1 MRTDGESP
9 DRLITSMARRRDG
22 IVGRS
27 ELLAAGISDQ
37 QIWHRL
43 RSGRLVRVHRGVYA
57 IGGIELPRRGRWQ
70 AALLAAG
77 PRMALS
83 HRSGCAA
90 AGLTI
95 REGANIDV
103 TGPPTGRRSPPGIHV
118 HATSLPPGAIVR
130 HRGLP
135 VLAAPRLLLGIA
147 PIVPLAQLEQLVAE
161 AAHKGILDPG
171 PLGDLLETCRGHR
184 GIRALRL
191 ATEGVSDM
199 SRTRS
204 VPEGRFLIVCNRHG
218 IPQPCVNVPVGDR
231 EVDFLW
237 PKERLIVEID
247 GFSAHGYR
255 SRFES
260 DRARNVEL
268 RLAGYEYLPFTP
280 RQLAG
285 REEWVA
291 RSVLTALARLRGNP
305 AA

>member
-1 MRTDGESP
+1 MRIDADHP
-9 DRLITSMARRRDG
+9 DRLITSLARRRDG
-22 IVGRS
+22 IVSRS

-37 QIWHRL
+37 QVWHRL

-57 IGGIELPRRGRWQ
+57 IGGADLPRRGRWR
-70 AALLAAG
+70 AALLTTAPGA
-77 PRMALS
+77 ALS
-83 HRSGCAA
+83 HRSGGAA
-90 AGLTI
+90 VGLSI
-95 REGANIDV
+95 REGPRVEV
-103 TGPPTGRRSPPGIHV
+103 TAPPTGRRSPPGIHL
-118 HATSLPPGAIVR
+118 HAADLRPGEIVQ

-147 PIVPLAQLEQLVAE
+147 SLVPVVKLEQLVAE
-161 AAHKGILDPG
+161 AAHMGILDPDA
-171 PLGDLLETCRGHR
+171 LSTLLEACRGYR

-191 ATEGVSDM
+191 ATEGIVDM

-204 VPEGRFLIVCNRHG
+204 VPESRFLIVCARHG
-218 IPQPCVNVPVGDR
+218 IPPPCVNVPVGDR

-280 RQLAG
+280 RQVAG
-285 REEWVA
+285 REDWVA
-291 RSVLTALARLRGNP
+291 RSVRTALARLRRYS